1 MSTNQNEIISAF
13 QLNTINTL
21 TRGMITLCNFDQA
34 LYKRINYAYYGIG
47 GFEDGSYLDQYP
59 AEADEDYQE
68 RQGLASYDNIFQ
80 PEINYKTQPVFGKT
94 ISREIKSDRLQAFS
108 EKSTKSGQDLSRH
121 MSEVMNKAELNTTV
135 FEIVTAPPGKVRDN
149 SDMSLLP
156 YCMTITPLKCSGY
169 YKDSTGDLILLAWQT
184 SSRDESGI
192 TYNIY
197 NVWEKG
203 LNGEGYFYRVKGVAD
218 KATGSKLSL
227 PKDLIRNKEGI
238 QVDPFLV
245 AMYPVKMI
253 ETAIAAE
260 ITEAPTAKYNTI
272 SKQLR
277 TAYNIDNM
285 IVKGFRNICF
295 SPIVFNTTDGS
306 APEQVQ
312 IGGNNLIGYAAGLDA
327 PSRLKVET
335 SHFTVQEEK
344 YQAILTSIRKQMDS
358 YTQISDNSSGEARK
372 EAGRKIIQYWQG
384 IAKQASKVEK
394 WIFEVIQANYVNS
407 TEDVVINY
415 STDFSSLTPD
425 VIIDNASS
433 FIETFQLQGS
443 EAEQLIYEN
452 TAAEVYGDDP
462 VFANKL
468 KEAFKQ
474 RTNKLTGTGGNTEDD
489 ENDDLNGT
497 K

>member
-13 QLNTINTL
+13 QLNSINSY
-21 TRGMITLCNFDQA
+21 TRGMITLCNFDQD

-68 RQGLASYDNIFQ
+68 RQALASYDNIFQ
-80 PEINYKTQPVFGKT
+80 TEIDYKTQPVFSKT
-94 ISREIKSDRLQAFS
+94 ISREIESDRLQAFS
-108 EKSTKSGQDLSRH
+108 EKSTRSGQDLSRH

-149 SDMSLLP
+149 SDMSILP

-169 YKDSTGDLILLAWQT
+169 YKDSTGDLVLLAWQT
-184 SSRDESGI
+184 AQRDSNGT

-203 LNGEGYFYRVKGVAD
+203 INGEGYFYRVQGVAD
-218 KATGSKLSL
+218 KTNGVTLSV
-227 PKDLIRNKEGI
+227 PKDLY
-238 QVDPFLV
+238 VDDQGVKSKPFPV
-245 AMYPVKMI
+245 NMYPVKMI

-285 IVKGFRNICF
+285 IVKGFRNVCF
-295 SPIVFNTTDGS
+295 SPVVYNTIDGN
-306 APEQVQ
+306 APSEAQ
-312 IGGNNLIGYAAGLDA
+312 IGDNNVLCYAQGLDA
-327 PSRLKVET
+327 PARMKVEVA
-335 SHFTVQEEK
+335 HFETQEEK
-344 YQAILTSIRKQMDS
+344 YQAILESIRKQMDS

-372 EAGRKIIQYWQG
+372 EAGRKIIQYWKNV
-384 IAKQASKVEK
+384 AKQASKIEK
-394 WIFEVIQANYVNS
+394 WIFDVIQANYVNS
-407 TEDVVINY
+407 TEEVIINY

-425 VIIDNASS
+425 VIIDNAAS

-462 VFANKL
+462 GFADKL

-474 RTNKLTGTGGNTEDD
+474 RTNTLTGTGGNTEDD
-489 ENDDLNGT
+489 ENDDLNGA
-497 K
+497 

>member
-13 QLNTINTL
+13 QLNSINSY
-21 TRGMITLCNFDQA
+21 TRGMITLCNFDQD

-68 RQGLASYDNIFQ
+68 RQALASYDNIFQ
-80 PEINYKTQPVFGKT
+80 TEIDYKTQPVFSKT
-94 ISREIKSDRLQAFS
+94 ISREIESDRLQAFS
-108 EKSTKSGQDLSRH
+108 EKSTRSGQDLSRH

-149 SDMSLLP
+149 SDMSILP

-169 YKDSTGDLILLAWQT
+169 YKDSTGDLVLLAWQT
-184 SSRDESGI
+184 AQRDSNGT

-203 LNGEGYFYRVKGVAD
+203 INGEGYFYRVQGVAD
-218 KATGSKLSL
+218 KTNGVTLSV
-227 PKDLIRNKEGI
+227 PKDLY
-238 QVDPFLV
+238 VDDQGVKSKPFPV
-245 AMYPVKMI
+245 NMYPVKMI

-285 IVKGFRNICF
+285 IVKGFRNVCF
-295 SPIVFNTTDGS
+295 SPVVYNTIDGN
-306 APEQVQ
+306 APSEAQ
-312 IGGNNLIGYAAGLDA
+312 IGDNNVLGYAQDLDA
-327 PSRLKVET
+327 PARMKVEVA
-335 SHFTVQEEK
+335 HFETQEEK
-344 YQAILTSIRKQMDS
+344 YQAILESIRKQMDS

-372 EAGRKIIQYWQG
+372 EAGRKIIQYWKNV
-384 IAKQASKVEK
+384 AKQASKIEK
-394 WIFEVIQANYVNS
+394 WIFDVIQANYVNS
-407 TEDVVINY
+407 TEEVIINY

-425 VIIDNASS
+425 VIIDNAAS

-462 VFANKL
+462 GFADKL

-474 RTNKLTGTGGNTEDD
+474 RTNTLTGTGGNTEDD
-489 ENDDLNGT
+489 ENDDLNGA
-497 K
+497 